1 MTEPAQIAARAQA
14 LIEAGEL
21 EQAEA
26 LLTPHLTGGAGPI
39 VLWAVLAKCLRH
51 QGRPRE
57 ALPIQ
62 QMLVDAV
69 PGNLS
74 ARFDLAETL
83 LLLGEFD
90 RGWREYNYRYSLEHT
105 TRIARKVQRP
115 RWNGRPIP
123 GKTLLIHDEQGFGD
137 TLQFIRMVA
146 WAKARSEARIILEVS
161 PDLRPLAERCAGHDV
176 LITRGTIPPPFDVH
190 CEMMSLPMVMG
201 FSLADLPGTMPY
213 LSPDPGRLRRWR
225 KRLAGLAR
233 PLVALTWAGR
243 PVLYHGQNRAVSLAA
258 LAPLAAEG
266 ITFLSIQKGGPA
278 AEAATPPPGMALVNL
293 SDEIKDFEDTA
304 AILSVADLL
313 ISIDSAPA
321 HLAGALARPAWIM
334 LGYVADWRWLL
345 DRADS
350 PWYPSLRLFRQPKRR
365 DWDSV
370 IAAIAAELRAFRAR
384 PT

>member
-1 MTEPAQIAARAQA
+1 MTETAQIAERAQA

-26 LLTPHLTGGAGPI
+26 LIAPHLAGGTGPM

-57 ALPIQ
+57 ALAVQ
-62 QMLVDAV
+62 QLLVDAV
-69 PGNLS
+69 PGNVS

-83 LLLGEFD
+83 LMLGEFE
-90 RGWREYNYRYSLEHT
+90 RGWREYHYRYSLEHT

-146 WAKARSEARIILEVS
+146 WAKARSQATVILEVS
-161 PDLRPLAERCAGHDV
+161 PDLRGLAERCAGHDV
-176 LITRGTIPPPFDVH
+176 LITRGTIPPPFDAH

-213 LSPDPGRLRRWR
+213 LSPDPARLARWR
-225 KRLAGLAR
+225 RRLDGLAR
-233 PLVALTWAGR
+233 PLVALNWAGR
-243 PVLYHGQNRAVSLAA
+243 PVRYHGQDRAVTLAA
-258 LAPLAAEG
+258 LAPLARDG
-266 ITFLSIQKGGPA
+266 VTFLSVQKGPPA
-278 AEAATPPPGMALVNL
+278 AQAASPPPGMALVDL
-293 SDEIKDFEDTA
+293 SAEIGDFEDTA
-304 AILSVADLL
+304 AILSLADLL

-321 HLAGALARPAWIM
+321 HLAGALARPAWIL
-334 LGYVADWRWLL
+334 LGHVADWRWLL
-345 DRADS
+345 ERADS
-350 PWYPSLRLFRQPKRR
+350 PWYPSLRLFRQPRR
-365 DWDSV
+365 GDWDSV
-370 IAAIAAELRAFRAR
+370 IATVAGELRALR
-384 PT
+384 